1 MANSR
6 HHISGFTEAHHTL
19 GLPTSTN
26 STNLLGRRCIKRLN
40 HRHGI
45 VYEEEE
51 DQDRLHLG
59 YS

>member
-1 MANSR
+1 MAKSR
-6 HHISGFTEAHHTL
+6 RHISGFTEAHHTF
-19 GLPTSTN
+19 GLTSTN
-26 STNLLGRRCIKRLN
+26 STNPLGRRCIKRLN
-40 HRHGI
+40 QRHGI